1 MFGFLVA
8 APAIWFA
15 ALGLFDDPA
24 ARGLLRRGRRARV
37 LVLAGGIMLGG
48 RVFDRRGPEIV
59 GAALRA

>member
-1 MFGFLVA
+1 MA

-24 ARGLLRRGRRARV
+24 YAAAFAAGVGLGL
-37 LVLAGGIMLGG
+37 LVLAGGITLGG